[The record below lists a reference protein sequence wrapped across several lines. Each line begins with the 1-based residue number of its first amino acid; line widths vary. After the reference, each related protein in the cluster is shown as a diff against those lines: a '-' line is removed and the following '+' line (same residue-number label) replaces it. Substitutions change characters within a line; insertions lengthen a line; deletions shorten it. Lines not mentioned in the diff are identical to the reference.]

1 MEKEEISI
9 ILENQRKF
17 FVTGET
23 TRIGYRL
30 ETLKK
35 LRSLI
40 VSSEEEIKDALWK
53 DFHKPP
59 FEVVAT
65 EIQLVVKELN
75 LAISRFDRW
84 SRPRRVRTPLVHFI
98 SRSYVTP
105 QPYGQVLILSP
116 WNFPFQLAFLPLI
129 GALAAGNC
137 VVLKTSRQVPEIN
150 RVIGKILGHFPAKLV
165 SVITGDH
172 SVSDYLLS
180 YNFDYIFF
188 TGSTA
193 IGKYVM
199 GKAAANLTPVS
210 LELGGKNPC
219 VVMADAKLEFAVK
232 RIAWGKFLNAG
243 QTCICPDYLMVDRRI
258 KEKFLDL
265 LVKEINSFY
274 GSDPEKSPDFARIIS
289 AESVNR
295 LSELM
300 KSGVIIAG
308 GVTDPE
314 KNFVA
319 PTVIR
324 DVMPGDPVMQQEI
337 FGPVLPVI
345 DFDDLEEVFPIIEKN
360 PKPLAVYI
368 FTRNKKKAREFLAR
382 TQSGS
387 AAINDT
393 VMQIA
398 SPYLPYG
405 GLGASGMGRYH
416 GKKSFQTFSNYRSV
430 LVKSNLLDM
439 WLRYP
444 PYSILK
450 TRILKMFLR

>member
-1 MEKEEISI
+1 MEKEEISL
-9 ILENQRKF
+9 ILENQRKYF
-17 FVTGET
+17 ATGAT
-23 TRIGYRL
+23 IRNGHRL
-30 ETLKK
+30 EALKK

-40 VSSEEEIKDALWK
+40 VSHEEEIKNALWK

-65 EIQLVVKELN
+65 ETGFVMKELN
-75 LAISRFDRW
+75 LAIRRFDRW

-98 SRSYVTP
+98 AHSYVTP

-116 WNFPFQLAFLPLI
+116 WNFPFQLAFVPLI
-129 GALAAGNC
+129 GAIAAGNC
-137 VVLKTSRQVPEIN
+137 VVLKTSRQVPETN
-150 RVIGKILGHFPAKLV
+150 RVIGKILGHFPPELV
-165 SVITGDH
+165 TVITGDH

-219 VVMADAKLEFAVK
+219 VVMADAKLEYAVK
-232 RIAWGKFLNAG
+232 RIAWGKLLNAG
-243 QTCICPDYLMVDRRI
+243 QTCICPDYLMVDRKI

-265 LVKEINSFY
+265 LVKEINKFY
-274 GSDPEKSPDFARIIS
+274 RGDPENSPDFARIIN

-295 LSELM
+295 LSGLM
-300 KSGVIIAG
+300 QSGITVAG
-308 GVTDPE
+308 GVTDPD
-314 KNFVA
+314 KCFVA
-319 PTVIR
+319 PTVIK

-345 DFDDLEEVFPIIEKN
+345 DFDDLEEVYPVIEKN

-444 PYSILK
+444 PYSNLK
-450 TRILKMFLR
+450 ARIVKMLLR

>member
-1 MEKEEISI
+1 MEKEEIGL

-17 FVTGET
+17 FASGATLRPGC
-23 TRIGYRL
+23 RL

-40 VSSEEEIKDALWK
+40 ISHEEEIKEALWK

-65 EIQLVVKELN
+65 ETGMVLKDLN
-75 LAISRFDRW
+75 LAIRRFERW

-98 SRSYVTP
+98 AHSYVTP

-150 RVIGKILGHFPAKLV
+150 RVIGKILSQFSPELV
-165 SVITGDH
+165 AVITGDH
-172 SVSDYLLS
+172 SVSDYLLN

-199 GKAAANLTPVS
+199 GKAAANLTSVS

-232 RIAWGKFLNAG
+232 RIAWGKFINAG
-243 QTCICPDYLMVDRRI
+243 QTCICPDYVLVDRKI
-258 KEKFLDL
+258 KEQFLDL
-265 LVKEINSFY
+265 LVKEINNFY
-274 GSDPEKSPDFARIIS
+274 GSDPEKSPDFARVIS

-295 LSELM
+295 LSTLM
-300 KSGVIIAG
+300 QSGVTVAG
-308 GVTDPE
+308 GVADPE
-314 KNFVA
+314 KCFVA
-319 PTVIR
+319 PTVIK
-324 DVMPGDPVMQQEI
+324 DVRPDDPVMQQEI

-345 DFDDLEEVFPIIEKN
+345 DFENMEEVYPIIAKN
-360 PKPLAVYI
+360 HKPLAVYI
-368 FTRNKKKAREFLAR
+368 FTRNQKRAREFLSR

-405 GLGASGMGRYH
+405 GVGPSGMGRYH

-430 LVKSNLLDM
+430 IVKSNLLDM

-444 PYSILK
+444 PYSSFK
-450 TRILKMFLR
+450 TRIVKMLMR